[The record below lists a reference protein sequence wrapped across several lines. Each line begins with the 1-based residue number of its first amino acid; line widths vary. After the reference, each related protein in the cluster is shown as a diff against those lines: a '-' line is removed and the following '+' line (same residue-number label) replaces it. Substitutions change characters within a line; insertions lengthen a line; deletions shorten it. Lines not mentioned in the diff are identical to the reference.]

1 MLNTTQHERTSA
13 TKNNATMAIR
23 CIGMSDPSSEMAFEF
38 GLSRLIAGLVRKVED
53 RYGIREPFQRGRDK
67 SR

>member
-1 MLNTTQHERTSA
+1 
-13 TKNNATMAIR
+13 
-23 CIGMSDPSSEMAFEF
+23 MSDPSSEMAFEF

-53 RYGIREPFQRGRDK
+53 RYGIRKPFQRGRDK